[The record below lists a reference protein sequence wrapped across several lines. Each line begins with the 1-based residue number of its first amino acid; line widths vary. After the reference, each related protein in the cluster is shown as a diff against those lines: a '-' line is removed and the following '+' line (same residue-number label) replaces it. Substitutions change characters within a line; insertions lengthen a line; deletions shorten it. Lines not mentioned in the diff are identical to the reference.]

1 MNDITIRLAT
11 QADIPAISAIYE
23 SIHDTEEAGE
33 NQIGWIR
40 GVYPTRATA
49 ETALQAGDLFV
60 LTVDGAVAAAA
71 RINREQV
78 DVYAD
83 CPWAYEAADDAIMVL
98 HTLVVDPNR
107 GGLGLGKRFVNFY
120 EDYARE
126 HGCNTL
132 RMDTNARNLRARQ
145 MYAHLGYCE
154 AGIVPCVFNGIP
166 NVMLVCL
173 EKRL

>member
-1 MNDITIRLAT
+1 MNDIRIRLAT
-11 QADIPAISAIYE
+11 AADIAAVEAVYE
-23 SIHDTEEAGE
+23 HIHDSEEAGQ
-33 NQIGWIR
+33 NTIGWSR

-49 ETALQAGDLFV
+49 ETALNAGDLFV
-60 LTVDGAVAAAA
+60 LTVDGIVAAAA

-83 CPWAYEAADDAIMVL
+83 CPWSYAAEDDRVMVL
-98 HTLVVDPNR
+98 HTLVVDPAR
-107 GGLGLGKRFVNFY
+107 GGLGLGKRFVAFY

-126 HGCNTL
+126 HGCTVL
-132 RMDTNARNLRARQ
+132 RMDTNAKNLRARG
-145 MYAHLGYCE
+145 MYAHLGYRE

-173 EKRL
+173 EKKL

>member
-1 MNDITIRLAT
+1 MNDIRIRLAT
-11 QADIPAISAIYE
+11 QADISAVSAIFE
-23 SIHDTEEAGE
+23 RIHDTEESGQ
-33 NQIGWIR
+33 NVIGWIR

-49 ETALQAGDLFV
+49 ETALRLGDLFV
-60 LTVDGAVAAAA
+60 LTVDNEVAAAA

-83 CPWAYEAADDAIMVL
+83 CPWSYEAADDDVMVL

-107 GGLGLGKRFVNFY
+107 GGLGLGKRFVAFY

-126 HGCNTL
+126 HGCSTL

-145 MYAHLGYCE
+145 MYAHLGYRE

-173 EKRL
+173 EKKL